1 MQLPLRFTLFCLATL
16 LAPVLRGAAPE
27 SAWQM
32 MAKSTAS
39 FDTGSRNRAENWRH
53 LAEPAWRLY
62 EANPTDARRW
72 GPWATLLR
80 HSPFFPAG
88 SDEDKLWKERT
99 AKIAADAEVATD
111 TPAELRELVLGMKVF
126 ALVLPYTRG
135 KLPPDWM
142 SVLVPPIEKLAA
154 EYPAGSGAFVYFSHL
169 VGAVESQSPKD
180 LPALVL
186 RMRHSP
192 NAKVREAGEKR
203 AKVLK
208 LKEQPLDLRF
218 TALDGR
224 AVDTNQWRGR
234 VVIVDFWATWCVPCI
249 QAMPRLKQLY
259 ARYHDRGLEVVNV
272 SVDKADARD
281 ALVKL
286 VAKLELPWPQCFDG
300 KGLATEYAVRYG
312 VQPVPHVL
320 LVGPDGMI
328 VAVNPS
334 EASLEA
340 EVKRLLK
347 L

>member
-1 MQLPLRFTLFCLATL
+1 MKLPIRLILFCLSAL
-16 LAPVLRGAAPE
+16 LSPVLRGAPE
-27 SAWQM
+27 AAWKQLSEM
-32 MAKSTAS
+32 TAS
-39 FDTGSRNRAENWRH
+39 FDTGSRNRSENWRH

-62 EANPTDARRW
+62 VANPTDARRW
-72 GPWATLLR
+72 VPWPTLLR
-80 HSPFFPAG
+80 NSHRFAAG
-88 SDEDKLWKERT
+88 SDEAKLWNERT
-99 AKIAADAEVATD
+99 AKIMADAEVATD
-111 TPAELRELVLGMKVF
+111 TPAELRELAADGKVRV
-126 ALVLPYTRG
+126 LVLPYTDN
-135 KLPPDWM
+135 KLPPDW
-142 SVLVPPIEKLAA
+142 SSRLIPPIEKLAA
-154 EYPAGSGAFVYFSHL
+154 DFPTGRGASVYFSRL
-169 VGAVESQSPKD
+169 AVAVESQDPKA

-186 RMRHSP
+186 RMKHSP
-192 NAKVREAGEKR
+192 NAKVREEGEKR

-208 LKEQPLDLRF
+208 LKESPLDLRF

-259 ARYHDRGLEVVNV
+259 GNYHDRGLEVVNI

-286 VAKLELPWPQCFDG
+286 VAKLELPWPQFFDG

-328 VAVNPS
+328 VAVNPG
-334 EASLEA
+334 EENLEA